1 MMPMADKREID
12 EATQTATT
20 GHEWDGIKELD
31 TPMPRWWLWT
41 FYATIVW
48 GVGYMIMMPA
58 WPLIHGAT
66 PGLLGYSSR
75 ANVTAELGQVATGNA
90 PLNTRLIEADL
101 DAIADDPELLRF
113 ATAGGGAV
121 FRNHCSQCHG
131 AGGGGA
137 IGGYPNLI
145 DDDWL
150 WGGTVED
157 IHLTLLHGIRYEAD
171 DDTRFSQMPAFGDI
185 LEEDQILG
193 LVEYV
198 RSLSGADHDEAA
210 AAAQA
215 ETFVDNCSACHGE
228 DGKGMREQGA
238 PNLTDGI
245 WLYGGDAATIEHTI
259 RYSRYGVMPAFGN
272 RLSEADIRKV
282 AVYVNTL
289 GGGE

>member
-1 MMPMADKREID
+1 MADRREVD
-12 EATQTATT
+12 EATQTETT

-58 WPLIHGAT
+58 WPLINGAT

-75 ANVTAELGQVATGNA
+75 ANVTAELGQVAAGNA
-90 PLNTRLIEADL
+90 PLNSRLIEADL
-101 DAIADDPELLRF
+101 NAIADDPELLRF

-137 IGGYPNLI
+137 LGGYPNLA

-157 IHLTLLHGIRYEAD
+157 IHQTILHGIRYEAD
-171 DDTRFSQMPAFGDI
+171 DDTRFSQMPAFDEI
-185 LEEDQILG
+185 LEDDQIIG

-198 RSLSGADHDEAA
+198 RSLSGLDHDAAA

-215 ETFVDNCSACHGE
+215 EAFVDNCSACHGE
-228 DGKGMREQGA
+228 DGMGMRDQGA

-245 WLYGGDAATIEHTI
+245 WLFGGDQAAIEHTI
-259 RYSRYGVMPAFGN
+259 RYSRYGVMPAFAT

-282 AVYVNTL
+282 SVYVNAL